1 MYKIVVANQ
10 CACFKKSNLENNL
23 TFESKDIALSKAIE
37 MKNIMNNEFCKTHK
51 FELQEMFN
59 NLVISFYK
67 EDVRPD
73 CCGNGCCM

>member
-1 MYKIVVANQ
+1 MKNILNIIFVLFLITIISIGCN
-10 CACFKKSNLENNL
+10 
-23 TFESKDIALSKAIE
+23 ESKSEAKQE

>member
-10 CACFKKSNLENNL
+10 CECFKNSNLQNNL
-23 TFESKDIALSKAIE
+23 TFESKDEALNKAIE
-37 MKNIMNNEFCKTHK
+37 MKNIMNNEFCKKHH

-59 NLVISFYK
+59 NLVISFYS
-67 EDVRPD
+67 EARDN